1 MKVVY
6 FLLIAFCVIGAI
18 GGIGYACYN
27 NAYHIA
33 IGVAALS
40 FTAWPK
46 FKDYF
51 VKLTL

>member
-6 FLLIAFCVIGAI
+6 FLLITFCVIGAI
-18 GGIGYACYN
+18 GGIGY

-46 FKDYF
+46 FKEYF